1 MQNLSSALAT
11 SDSSP
16 NWSPPIPGLST
27 AVFAPD
33 TVLDGTYRIVR
44 SLAQGGMG
52 EVYLAAHERLPG
64 YFAVKALQ
72 AELAYHPES
81 QTRFRREAEILAG
94 IRHPNVVQ
102 VVDFN
107 ISTTGV
113 PYLVLEYID
122 GPDLASD
129 LRDGRRLAPIEVM
142 SIVRQVASA
151 LAAAHAVGVVHRDL
165 KPENIVMVPAPGQ
178 APVVKVIDFG
188 ISISGVSPRITT
200 DSRVMGTPEFMSPE
214 QALGRREEIDARSD
228 QFALAALTHTL
239 LAGHPPFRG
248 DTPLATLSAI
258 VHGQPEP
265 LVGQVE
271 WLADEVQWVLR
282 KGMARLRD
290 DRYPTVLEFADAL
303 EGALG
308 RSGALGDLTP
318 TALAVRSGDCHTPTG
333 HTPVPG
339 HVSTGR
345 TPLPAH
351 TPADIVI
358 GHALHPSGD
367 MPPAIAFT
375 ATAAN
380 DSAFGGEEA
389 AVGSP
394 SVAEPAFARDDEWL
408 GDELVPARNYS
419 PRVLA
424 GLMVLFFVVGAVLAM
439 RVTAPS
445 DVERAMSTA
454 STSVQSQWK
463 QVAAGV
469 DQWVSWTKTRFRR

>member
-16 NWSPPIPGLST
+16 NWSPPIPGFST

-265 LVGQVE
+265 LVGQVQ

-282 KGMARLRD
+282 KGMARVRD

-318 TALAVRSGDCHTPTG
+318 TALAVRSGDCHTPATG
-333 HTPVPG
+333 HTPP
-339 HVSTGR
+339 TG
-345 TPLPAH
+345 H
-351 TPADIVI
+351 TPTDIVI

-367 MPPAIAFT
+367 MPAAFAPT
-375 ATAAN
+375 ASN
-380 DSAFGGEEA
+380 DSVFLGEGA
-389 AVGSP
+389 AGLSP

-408 GDELVPARNYS
+408 GDEMVPARNYS
-419 PRVLA
+419 PRLLA
-424 GLMVLFFVVGAVLAM
+424 GLVVLFFVVGALFAV

-454 STSVQSQWK
+454 TTSVQSQWK

>member
-1 MQNLSSALAT
+1 V

-16 NWSPPIPGLST
+16 NWSPPFPVQGT
-27 AVFAPD
+27 AVFAAD

-44 SLAQGGMG
+44 PLAQGGMG
-52 EVYLAAHERLPG
+52 EIYLAAHERLPG
-64 YFAVKALQ
+64 YFAVKVLQ
-72 AELAYHPES
+72 AELAFHPES

-107 ISTTGV
+107 ISMNGI

-129 LRDGRRLAPIEVM
+129 LRGGRKLTPIEVM

-165 KPENIVMVPAPGQ
+165 KPENIVLVPAPGQ
-178 APVVKVIDFG
+178 SPVVKVIDFG

-228 QFALAALTHTL
+228 QFALAVLAHTL
-239 LAGHPPFRG
+239 LAGRPPFRG

-265 LVGQVE
+265 LTGRVQ

-290 DRYPTVLEFADAL
+290 DRYPAVLEFADAL
-303 EGALG
+303 EGALS

-318 TALAVRSGDCHTPTG
+318 TALAVRSGDRSTPNSG
-333 HTPVPG
+333 
-339 HVSTGR
+339 
-345 TPLPAH
+345 
-351 TPADIVI
+351 IVI

-367 MPPAIAFT
+367 LPSASVVDALAQAAAET
-375 ATAAN
+375 DLAATSP
-380 DSAFGGEEA
+380 DF
-389 AVGSP
+389 SP
-394 SVAEPAFARDDEWL
+394 SVAEPTIARDDEWL
-408 GDELVPARNYS
+408 GDDLVPARNYS
-419 PRVLA
+419 PRLLA
-424 GLMVLFFVVGAVLAM
+424 GLALVFFFVGALLAM

-445 DVERAMSTA
+445 DVERAMATA
-454 STSVQSQWK
+454 TTSVRSEWK
-463 QVAAGV
+463 QMAAGV

>member
-44 SLAQGGMG
+44 PLAQGGMG

-265 LVGQVE
+265 LVGQVQ

-282 KGMARLRD
+282 KGMARVRD
-290 DRYPTVLEFADAL
+290 DRYASVLEFADAL

-318 TALAVRSGDCHTPTG
+318 TALAVRSGDCHTPATGYTPTG
-333 HTPVPG
+333 HTP
-339 HVSTGR
+339 T
-345 TPLPAH
+345 
-351 TPADIVI
+351 DIVI

-367 MPPAIAFT
+367 MPPAFALA

-380 DSAFGGEEA
+380 DSISGEGTA
-389 AVGSP
+389 GDSP

-424 GLMVLFFVVGAVLAM
+424 GLVVLFFVVGALFAV

-454 STSVQSQWK
+454 TTSVQSQWK